1 MCLTEMVFVYVTWR
15 RAQSA
20 SVSEASL
27 IPLGRLWILSN
38 DSCVTEG
45 KVFTT
50 GELLL
55 GSVLFCGVKVDLVNA
70 RVPTYPWETSG
81 IPILSKVN
89 SR

>member
-1 MCLTEMVFVYVTWR
+1 MLDRNGFVSVTWR

-55 GSVLFCGVKVDLVNA
+55 GSTFLWC
-70 RVPTYPWETSG
+70 ESG
-81 IPILSKVN
+81 LSKC
-89 SR
+89 

>member
-1 MCLTEMVFVYVTWR
+1 MVFVSITWR

-27 IPLGRLWILSN
+27 IPLGTFCILNN
-38 DSCVTEG
+38 DNCVTEG

-50 GELLL
+50 YELLL

-70 RVPTYPWETSG
+70 RVPRCPWEKSR
-81 IPILSKVN
+81 IPVLSKVN

>member
-1 MCLTEMVFVYVTWR
+1 MTEMVFVSITWR

-38 DSCVTEG
+38 DSYVTEG

-55 GSVLFCGVKVDLVNA
+55 GLLFCGVKVDLVNA
-70 RVPTYPWETSG
+70 RVPRCPWKKSR